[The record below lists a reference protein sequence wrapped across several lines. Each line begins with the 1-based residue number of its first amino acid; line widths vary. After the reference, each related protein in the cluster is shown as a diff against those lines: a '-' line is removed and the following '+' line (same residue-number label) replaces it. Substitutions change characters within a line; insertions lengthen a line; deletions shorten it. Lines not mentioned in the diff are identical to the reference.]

1 MLILEEGGA
10 CPSNIDVDM
19 FFIHNLTGFT
29 SVKRFGWDKEIKK
42 SMYFNGKN
50 AAEYIKRDIKNK
62 KHGDF

>member
-29 SVKRFGWDKEIKK
+29 SVKGRVN
-42 SMYFNGKN
+42 S
-50 AAEYIKRDIKNK
+50 
-62 KHGDF
+62 